1 MAITDR
7 TLGLTGGLA
16 IKAPA
21 LVASTGNLTLESSQT
36 IDGILVSTGDR
47 VLVWVQN
54 SATENGVYV
63 ADGSTWA
70 RAKDFDGKNDIGRGT
85 LIYVSTG
92 TTYGGRFFTVTST
105 GDNVPGTDSIS
116 FANNGNLTIPS
127 TISVSS
133 YMDTF
138 VGLSTG
144 TTARSYLGSGAA
156 GDALFTA
163 TSTAAART
171 VLGLGTAAVE
181 NMGTSS
187 TGVPSLATTNQWT
200 AAQIGVPVAL
210 SVNSTGG
217 LAISLSTAN
226 NFTHTLSTATVLLTP
241 TNGVAGQ
248 WFTVSVLQ
256 GSSTNYALTYSSDYR
271 FGGGSTGSTAPA
283 INTTA
288 LSRAAL
294 TCFMPTTGYVMAT
307 LTNYGI

>member
-1 MAITDR
+1 MAVTDR
-7 TLGLTGGLA
+7 ALGLTGGIA
-16 IKAPA
+16 IKAPV

-54 SATENGVYV
+54 STSENGVYV
-63 ADGSTWA
+63 VDGSTWA
-70 RAKDFDGKNDIGRGT
+70 RAKDFDGKNDVVRHT
-85 LIYVSTG
+85 LVYISTG
-92 TTYGGRFFTVTST
+92 TEYGGKFFAVTST
-105 GDNVPGTDSIS
+105 GDNVPGTDNIT
-116 FANNGNLTIPS
+116 FANTGSLTVPS
-127 TISVSS
+127 SISVSS
-133 YMDTF
+133 YMNTF
-138 VGLSTG
+138 LGLSTG
-144 TTARSYLGSGAA
+144 TTARDYLGAGAA
-156 GDALFTA
+156 GDAVFTA

-171 VLGLGTAAVE
+171 ALGLGTAAVE

-187 TGVPSLATTNQWT
+187 TGVPSLATVNQWT

-217 LAISLSTAN
+217 LAVGLSTAN
-226 NFTHTLSTATVLLTP
+226 IFTHTLSTATVLLTP
-241 TNGVAGQ
+241 TAGVAGQ
-248 WFTVSVLQ
+248 WFTISLLQ

-283 INTTA
+283 INTTTG
-288 LSRAAL
+288 SRAVL

>member
-7 TLGLTGGLA
+7 SLGLTGGIA
-16 IKAPA
+16 VKAPV
-21 LVASTGNLTLESSQT
+21 LVASTANLTLESSQT

-47 VLVWVQN
+47 VLVWVQT
-54 SATENGVYV
+54 STSENGVYV
-63 ADGSTWA
+63 VDGSTWA
-70 RAKDFDGKNDIGRGT
+70 RSKDFDGKNDVARGT
-85 LIYVSTG
+85 LIYISTG
-92 TTYGGRFFTVTST
+92 TAYGGKFFTVTST
-105 GDNVPGTDSIS
+105 GDNVPGTNNIT
-116 FANNGNLTIPS
+116 FANSGSLTVPS
-127 TISVSS
+127 TITVSAF
-133 YMDTF
+133 MDTF

-144 TTARSYLGSGAA
+144 TTARDYLGSGAA
-156 GDALFTA
+156 GDALFIS

-187 TGVPSLATTNQWT
+187 TGVPSLGTPNQWS
-200 AAQIGVPVAL
+200 AAQIGVPVVLA
-210 SVNSTGG
+210 VNSTGG
-217 LAISLSTAN
+217 LAVSLSTAN
-226 NFTHTLSTATVLLTP
+226 IFTHTLSTATVLLTP

-248 WFTVSVLQ
+248 WFTVSFLQ

-288 LSRAAL
+288 NSRAAL
-294 TCFMPTTGYVMAT
+294 TCFMPSTGYVMAT

>member
-1 MAITDR
+1 MAVTDR
-7 TLGLTGGLA
+7 SLGLTGGIA
-16 IKAPA
+16 VKAPA
-21 LVASTGNLTLESSQT
+21 LVASTANIMLESSQT

-47 VLVWVQN
+47 VLVWAQTN
-54 SATENGVYV
+54 STENGVYV

-70 RAKDFDGKNDIGRGT
+70 RAKDFDGKNDVTRGT
-85 LIYVSTG
+85 LIYISTG
-92 TTYGGRFFTVTST
+92 TAYGGKFFSVTST
-105 GDNVPGTDSIS
+105 GDNVPGTNGIT
-116 FANNGNLTIPS
+116 FANNGSLTIPS
-127 TISVSS
+127 TISVSA

-156 GDALFTA
+156 GDALFTS

-171 VLGLGTAAVE
+171 VLGLGSAALE
-181 NMGTSS
+181 AMGTSS

-217 LAISLSTAN
+217 LPISLSTAN
-226 NFTHTLSTATVLLTP
+226 IFTHTLSTATVLLTP

-283 INTTA
+283 INTTVN
-288 LSRAAL
+288 SRAAL
-294 TCFMPTTGYVMAT
+294 TCFMPTTGYVQAT